1 MNYDLFKERLVELV
15 RDNDL
20 NDEEKD
26 KKYTYLKASLYNIDL
41 SNFTND
47 FAALEQ
53 EIENIESIERIRL
66 NIFR

>member
-15 RDNDL
+15 RNSDL

-53 EIENIESIERIRL
+53 EIENIESTERIRL

>member
-1 MNYDLFKERLVELV
+1 MDYDLFKECLVELV
-15 RDNDL
+15 RNSDL

-26 KKYTYLKASLYNIDL
+26 KKYTYLKALLYNIDL

-53 EIENIESIERIRL
+53 EIENIESTERIRL

>member
-1 MNYDLFKERLVELV
+1 MDYDLFKERLVELV

-41 SNFTND
+41 SSFTND